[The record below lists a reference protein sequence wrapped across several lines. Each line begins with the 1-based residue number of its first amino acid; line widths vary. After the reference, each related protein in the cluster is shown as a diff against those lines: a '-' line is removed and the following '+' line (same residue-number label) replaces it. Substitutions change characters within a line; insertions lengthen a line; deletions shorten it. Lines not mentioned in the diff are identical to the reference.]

1 MIYSAQLYTA
11 ATLPT
16 SLTTVYT
23 APANSVV
30 VVRDVEYYNY
40 SGVQATLAINIG
52 APGSNGLVL
61 FDTVP
66 ASVPSRHWEGRV
78 VLAPNGTILISSS
91 SASFAV
97 TISGYVLT

>member
-52 APGSNGLVL
+52 ASGSNGLVL
-61 FDTVP
+61 VDIV
-66 ASVPSRHWEGRV
+66 AGGLPSKHWEGRV
-78 VLAPNGTILISSS
+78 VLAPSGTILVSSTS
-91 SASFAV
+91 SSFAV